1 MPRAWLGAA
10 RLPTMRGGGGG
21 ALTRLG
27 ACGRLVASA
36 SRGAGSEDAG
46 DSLPLRAGMQLR
58 ERRMAEFSVDEVC
71 EQLAVSRASLLLGI
85 GTRRFEAPLSSRWT
99 RSASSSR

>member
-1 MPRAWLGAA
+1 MATPRDASPPLW
-10 RLPTMRGGGGG
+10 R
-21 ALTRLG
+21 
-27 ACGRLVASA
+27 RLVASA

-71 EQLAVSRASLLLGI
+71 EQLAVRRRGRLVRRRGGGAVVGRWSGREWGSDRESARAPRGVESILLWKG
-85 GTRRFEAPLSSRWT
+85 G
-99 RSASSSR
+99 